1 MDSTDVQAMF
11 RHFSKY
17 AARSDTLA
25 DMSTATDTQPTR
37 STATE
42 LPVIA
47 ECCTPSSSSTVSD
60 TAAAELARMFKA
72 LGDPARVKI
81 MSMLLNADEV
91 CACDFS
97 ATIARSAATTS
108 HHLKLLREAGLVA
121 TEKRGTWV
129 YYRVVPARLA
139 AVRDALAFTG

>member
-1 MDSTDVQAMF
+1 MSSTT
-11 RHFSKY
+11 
-17 AARSDTLA
+17 AAPA
-25 DMSTATDTQPTR
+25 ATTSPT
-37 STATE
+37 TG

-47 ECCTPSSSSTVSD
+47 ACCTATSTVSE

-72 LGDPARVKI
+72 LGDPARVTI

-97 ATIARSAATTS
+97 ATIGKTAATTS
-108 HHLKLLREAGLVA
+108 HHLKLLRDVGLVS

-129 YYRVVPARLA
+129 YYRVVPERLA
-139 AVRDALAFTG
+139 AVRDALAFAG

>member
-1 MDSTDVQAMF
+1 MSST
-11 RHFSKY
+11 K
-17 AARSDTLA
+17 
-25 DMSTATDTQPTR
+25 TAPAVTR
-37 STATE
+37 SATPGPGTA

-47 ECCTPSSSSTVSD
+47 ACCTPSSSVSD
-60 TAAAELARMFKA
+60 DAATELARMFKA
-72 LGDPARVKI
+72 LADPARVKI

-97 ATIARSAATTS
+97 AGIGKTAATTS

-129 YYRVVPARLA
+129 YYRVVPERLA
-139 AVRDALAFTG
+139 EVRDALAFTG

>member
-1 MDSTDVQAMF
+1 MST
-11 RHFSKY
+11 
-17 AARSDTLA
+17 
-25 DMSTATDTQPTR
+25 STATRDASGSP
-37 STATE
+37 AKE
-42 LPVIA
+42 LPVMA
-47 ECCTPSSSSTVSD
+47 ACCTPSSTVSD
-60 TAAAELARMFKA
+60 EAASELARMFKA
-72 LGDPARVKI
+72 LADPARVKI